1 MMKKRIGILGGGQL
15 GKMLATA
22 AANWHLDIWILDKSA
37 DFPAAPY
44 CTKFVE
50 GDFDDYD
57 DVLNFGRQVDV
68 LTVEIEHVNI
78 RALFELQKEG
88 KIIHPAPEKLEI
100 IKDKALQKLFY
111 LKNEI
116 PASDFQLF
124 DDEVAIKDAVQN
136 GELQLPFVQKSR
148 TAGYDG
154 RGVSVINTSEDL
166 LKNLLPGASV
176 VEKLVDIEKELAVIV
191 CRNEMGEMSVFPP
204 VEMVFNPVANLVEFL
219 VCPAGIDLKTT
230 EIVNNLA
237 LKTAG
242 AFQICGLLAIE
253 MFLAKSGEVL
263 INEVAPRPHN
273 SGHHTIE
280 SCCVSQFE
288 QHLRGILN
296 LPLGETDLKLPAVM
310 LNLLGEPGYAG
321 KPVFFGLEDALKIS
335 GLSVHFYGKK
345 ETKPFRKMGHI
356 TVVDKH
362 KDEAIKK
369 AKLVQT
375 TLKIIANE

>member
-1 MMKKRIGILGGGQL
+1 MKKRIGILGGGQL

-136 GELQLPFVQKSR
+136 GKLQLPFVQKSR

-154 RGVSVINTSEDL
+154 RGVSVIKTSEDL
-166 LKNLLPGASV
+166 LTNLLPGASV
-176 VEKLVDIEKELAVIV
+176 VEKLVDIDKELAVIV
-191 CRNEMGEMSVFPP
+191 CRNERGKMSFFPP

-230 EIVNNLA
+230 E
-237 LKTAG
+237 
-242 AFQICGLLAIE
+242 
-253 MFLAKSGEVL
+253 
-263 INEVAPRPHN
+263 
-273 SGHHTIE
+273 
-280 SCCVSQFE
+280 
-288 QHLRGILN
+288 
-296 LPLGETDLKLPAVM
+296 
-310 LNLLGEPGYAG
+310 
-321 KPVFFGLEDALKIS
+321 
-335 GLSVHFYGKK
+335 
-345 ETKPFRKMGHI
+345 
-356 TVVDKH
+356 
-362 KDEAIKK
+362 
-369 AKLVQT
+369 
-375 TLKIIANE
+375 

>member
-1 MMKKRIGILGGGQL
+1 MIKKRIGILGGGQL
-15 GKMLATA
+15 GKMLAIA

-44 CTKFVE
+44 CTKFVA

-68 LTVEIEHVNI
+68 VTVEIEHVNI
-78 RALFELQKEG
+78 KALFELQKEG

-230 EIVNNLA
+230 EIVNNLG
-237 LKTAG
+237 LKTAE

-321 KPVFFGLEDALKIS
+321 KPVFSGLEDALKIS

-356 TVVDKH
+356 TIVDKH

-369 AKLVQT
+369 AKQVQT